1 MMGKLHH
8 MLVLEAF
15 VELDFINDLWDK
27 KTDEYKY

>member
-27 KTDEYKY
+27 TNEYKY